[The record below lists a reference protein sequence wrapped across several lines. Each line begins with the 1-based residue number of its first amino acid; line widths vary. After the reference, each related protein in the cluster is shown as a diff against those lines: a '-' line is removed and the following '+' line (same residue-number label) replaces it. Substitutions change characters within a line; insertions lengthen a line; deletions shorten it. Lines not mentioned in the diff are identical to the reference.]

1 MSVSRAS
8 VSLMLKPGT
17 YSYFC
22 QQPSLVGQLFSSQAR
37 FNHGNKTHDR
47 NDFLQFHAPCVGMV
61 LTVWR
66 TRSIMPASGHRGG
79 GMTTVCQL
87 ELKLKESSWRRR
99 QRQLDAAALL
109 DLHAAHTPLET
120 LLASTHSARCTQAS
134 PIKLDHFSCRLSH
147 TYCFLLAQ

>member
-22 QQPSLVGQLFSSQAR
+22 QHPSLVGQLFSSQAR
-37 FNHGNKTHDR
+37 FNHGNKAHDR
-47 NDFLQFHAPCVGMV
+47 NAFLQFHAPCVGMV

-109 DLHAAHTPLET
+109 DLHAAHT
-120 LLASTHSARCTQAS
+120 
-134 PIKLDHFSCRLSH
+134 
-147 TYCFLLAQ
+147 